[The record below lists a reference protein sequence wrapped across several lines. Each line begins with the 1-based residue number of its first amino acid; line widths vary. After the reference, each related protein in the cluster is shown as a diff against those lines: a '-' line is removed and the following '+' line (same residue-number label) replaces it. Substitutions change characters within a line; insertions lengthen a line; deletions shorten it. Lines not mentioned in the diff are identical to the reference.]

1 MYNKCLYFKPDQ
13 TVPKSY
19 AFLVSVLSSM
29 LDSYGK

>member
-19 AFLVSVLSSM
+19 AFLVSVLSM